1 MSGRPPRRAAN
12 PSASGRALASRR
24 ALRSVPAAALALALA
39 GMTGATAGC
48 ARAARPSVRPAA
60 NADDVNAPPIHFFP
74 SVFALAAPEDAI
86 VRVVGPKMSCSGT
99 LVDDD
104 LVLTAHHCVV
114 DRGAHGEYRHDSVA
128 PGALRVELGGDY
140 LAWGDVG
147 VSHVVAPPCGESGGA
162 GDVAILVLER
172 KLVGL
177 GTLTPRLD
185 APPRLGE
192 VLDPAGFGRCALSA
206 DGIHRSVRVG
216 GSVRAVTASTFDLQ
230 ASVCPGDS
238 GGPVIA
244 RGSHEVVGVV
254 SLSAMDAD
262 ERTRGTSIMSRI
274 DSFRSVFATARL
286 IADGTHQAELP
297 PLSCER

>member
-1 MSGRPPRRAAN
+1 MLGLAV
-12 PSASGRALASRR
+12 AS
-24 ALRSVPAAALALALA
+24 
-39 GMTGATAGC
+39 ATAGC
-48 ARAARPSVRPAA
+48 VRAARPSVRPAA
-60 NADDVNAPPIHFFP
+60 NADSDDAPPIRFFP
-74 SVFALAAPEDAI
+74 PPFALAVPEDAI
-86 VRVVGPKMSCSGT
+86 VRVVGPRMICSGT

-114 DRGAHGEYRHDSVA
+114 QRGDRGEYRHESL
-128 PGALRVELGGDY
+128 PPSALRIELGGDY

-147 VSHVVAPPCGESGGA
+147 VSHVVAPPCGESGGP

-185 APPRLGE
+185 EPPRLGE
-192 VLDPAGFGRCALSA
+192 VLDPVGFGRCAMSP

-216 GSVRAVTASTFDLQ
+216 GSVRGLTAGTFDLQ
-230 ASVCPGDS
+230 ASICPGDS

-254 SLSAMDAD
+254 SLSAMDGD
-262 ERTRGTSIMSRI
+262 ERTRATSIMSRI
-274 DSFRSVFATARL
+274 DSFRAVFASARL

-297 PLSCER
+297 PLSCDR